1 MEREEKRKLLRARTV
16 YESKMANVDGMDSDL
31 VVFVVTDR
39 TNIDVYDG
47 PVEHRVVVVSR
58 GGFRRR
64 RKRFDVCARV
74 AHSRLVL
81 ELRIVR
87 GSWGVLLTMFNYGHK
102 QVSWGVFAALSA
114 LYWGWVAFVMW
125 YDDQCKK
132 KANI

>member
-1 MEREEKRKLLRARTV
+1 MCERLLRMEREEKRKLLRARTV

-87 GSWGVLLTMFNYGHK
+87 GKCGWELGS
-102 QVSWGVFAALSA
+102 AADHVQLWAQASLVGRFRGA
-114 LYWGWVAFVMW
+114 
-125 YDDQCKK
+125 
-132 KANI
+132 